1 MGACILVT
9 SSFIFKMPCTMK
21 KKHHLHHN
29 LPPSLYPH
37 SITTN
42 LSPTHYKL
50 FLRPRQ
56 PDISIPRMSSFRVFT
71 RILCVVISYRRLWS
85 GVGLPDVPEFCVLG
99 GVGGV
104 MREDRWSGHA
114 GTCLPHTS
122 KTEIVLAAAA
132 ATDCLIIAILRYKGW
147 LGIWFYFNLYLR
159 KIYHINNSSDLTRT

>member
-1 MGACILVT
+1 MIFSVTVTFYVGAYYVFPHL
-9 SSFIFKMPCTMK
+9 FLKYPAPW
-21 KKHHLHHN
+21 KKHLLHHN

-42 LSPTHYKL
+42 LSPPYYKL

-71 RILCVVISYRRLWS
+71 GILCVVISYRRLWC
-85 GVGLPDVPEFCVLG
+85 GVGLPDVPEFRVL

-122 KTEIVLAAAA
+122 KTRCFSPPPQ
-132 ATDCLIIAILRYKGW
+132 TRYLIIAILPYKG
-147 LGIWFYFNLYLR
+147 
-159 KIYHINNSSDLTRT
+159 